1 VHYSLAWEERP
12 FEESLGTA
20 SVIDLFGATPAVE
33 LALWDYLAGVSLLRT
48 IEADCRPVDDLVSEA
63 MHDRR
68 GYIVKRRWDEQWV
81 RLLDVESA
89 LRARTYG
96 PGASVTISVVD
107 PWFTDNNDTFRVS
120 ADGVERVN
128 GAADLVA
135 SIDTVSA
142 AYLGTLGWRSLLAAG
157 RLTDGA
163 TDAATRADALFAAHP
178 GTWCNTFF

>member
-1 VHYSLAWEERP
+1 
-12 FEESLGTA
+12 
-20 SVIDLFGATPAVE
+20 
-33 LALWDYLAGVSLLRT
+33 
-48 IEADCRPVDDLVSEA
+48 
-63 MHDRR
+63 
-68 GYIVKRRWDEQWV
+68 
-81 RLLDVESA
+81 
-89 LRARTYG
+89 
-96 PGASVTISVVD
+96 
-107 PWFTDNNDTFRVS
+107 VS
-120 ADGVERVN
+120 ADGVERVS